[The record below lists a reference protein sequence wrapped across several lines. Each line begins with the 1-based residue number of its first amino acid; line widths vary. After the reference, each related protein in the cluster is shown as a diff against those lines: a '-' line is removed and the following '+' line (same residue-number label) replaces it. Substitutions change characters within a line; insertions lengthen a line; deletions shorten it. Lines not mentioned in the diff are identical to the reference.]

1 MATIDSPLT
10 GAVPSLG
17 TDASTS
23 ATTSATATE
32 ELVETPVEQTA
43 EPGAESTE
51 TKPGT
56 GAETEGELEQSPDG
70 RVIPP
75 KYRDLFKKDPE
86 LKSLFFS
93 HRAYK
98 SAFPTPSEA
107 TAARELLDRV
117 GGEEGIASV
126 EEQESERVRLNQQY
140 SSPSVE
146 HKREFVRGLLN
157 DNPSAFKSMVPV
169 AMDEYA
175 KADPQ
180 GYSRT
185 MARVM
190 VNTLSQ
196 SFNGVGMQR
205 ALNFVRQNLK
215 SNPEQAT
222 RDLEAIAAEFGRFEE
237 LATSRSGVDEERER
251 FEQEKQEWDRNRQR
265 AETESSNT
273 EYQTNARRDG
283 TSAIRR
289 HLTQLLTGKPA
300 MTPEDL
306 KDTVE
311 NIAQRISRM
320 SMADKDWI
328 AKRDAILRRGD
339 AVRAQR
345 FVLAKLNQLLPEAA
359 KQELRRLNAF
369 AKPSPASPQNRQ
381 QQPANRGGAP
391 GGGTNGT
398 VRLAKQP
405 AASEINWS
413 RTSSSDVMKGNATL
427 KDGRRVQWE

>member
-1 MATIDSPLT
+1 MATLESPLT

-23 ATTSATATE
+23 PSTSTSAVE
-32 ELVETPVEQTA
+32 ELVETPSTETA
-43 EPGAESTE
+43 QPGAESTE
-51 TKPGT
+51 TEQAPGGST
-56 GAETEGELEQSPDG
+56 ETDTEAELSPDG
-70 RVIPP
+70 RVIPI
-75 KYRDLFKKDPE
+75 KYRELFKKDPQ

-93 HRAYK
+93 ERAYRT
-98 SAFPTPSEA
+98 AFPTPSEA
-107 TAARELLDRV
+107 TAARELIDRV
-117 GGEEGIASV
+117 GGEDGIASV

-140 SSPSVE
+140 TSPSVE

-157 DNPSAFKSMVPV
+157 DNASAFKSMVPV

-196 SFNGVGMQR
+196 SFNGVGMSR

-215 SNPEQAT
+215 TNPDQAL
-222 RDLEAIAAEFGRFEE
+222 RDLEAIASEFGRFEE
-237 LATSRSGVDEERER
+237 LATSRSGVDAEREQ
-251 FEQEKQEWDRNRQR
+251 FEQDKQKWEREQQQK
-265 AETESSNT
+265 ETQSANS
-273 EYQTNARRDG
+273 EYQSGARNEG
-283 TSAIRR
+283 TTAIKR
-289 HLTQLLTGKPA
+289 HLTQLLAGKPA
-300 MTPEDL
+300 MNAEDL
-306 KDTVE
+306 KDTIE
-311 NIAQRISRM
+311 GIAQRIDKM
-320 SMADKDWI
+320 ATADKDWL

-369 AKPSPASPQNRQ
+369 AKPVAGTPQNRQ
-381 QQPANRGGAP
+381 QPQPGRTVTPAG
-391 GGGTNGT
+391 NGI

-405 AASEINWS
+405 ASSEINWS
-413 RTSSSDVMKGNATL
+413 RTASSEVMAGKAVL

>member
-1 MATIDSPLT
+1 MATLESPLT

-23 ATTSATATE
+23 PSTSTSAVE
-32 ELVETPVEQTA
+32 ELVETPSTETA
-43 EPGAESTE
+43 QPGAESTE
-51 TKPGT
+51 TEQAPGGGT
-56 GAETEGELEQSPDG
+56 ETDTEAELSPDG
-70 RVIPP
+70 RVIPI
-75 KYRDLFKKDPE
+75 KYRELFKKDPQ

-93 HRAYK
+93 ERAYRT
-98 SAFPTPSEA
+98 AFPTPSEA
-107 TAARELLDRV
+107 TAARELIDRV
-117 GGEEGIASV
+117 GGEDGIASV

-140 SSPSVE
+140 TSPSVE

-157 DNPSAFKSMVPV
+157 DNASAFKSMVPV

-196 SFNGVGMQR
+196 SFNGVGMSR

-215 SNPEQAT
+215 TNPDQAL
-222 RDLEAIAAEFGRFEE
+222 RDLEAIASEFGRFEE
-237 LATSRSGVDEERER
+237 LATSRSGVDAEREQ
-251 FEQEKQEWDRNRQR
+251 FEQDKQKWEREQQQK
-265 AETESSNT
+265 ETQSANS
-273 EYQTNARRDG
+273 EYQSGARNEG
-283 TSAIRR
+283 TTAIKR
-289 HLTQLLTGKPA
+289 HLTQLLAGKPA
-300 MTPEDL
+300 MNAEDL
-306 KDTVE
+306 KDTIE
-311 NIAQRISRM
+311 GIAQRIDKM
-320 SMADKDWI
+320 ATADKDWL

-369 AKPSPASPQNRQ
+369 AKPVAGTPQNRQ
-381 QQPANRGGAP
+381 QPQPGRTVTPAG
-391 GGGTNGT
+391 NGI

-405 AASEINWS
+405 ASSEINWS
-413 RTSSSDVMKGNATL
+413 RTASSEVMAGKAVL